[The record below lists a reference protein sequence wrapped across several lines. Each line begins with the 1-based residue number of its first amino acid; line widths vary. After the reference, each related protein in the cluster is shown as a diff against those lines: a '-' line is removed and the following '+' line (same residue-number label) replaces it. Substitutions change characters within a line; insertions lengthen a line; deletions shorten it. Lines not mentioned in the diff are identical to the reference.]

1 MHLYSFL
8 KRFSKYFYYIK
19 CNFFYSLAISKLY
32 HQSSWIHIQLILS
45 NRNNKWLLFIEYI
58 TFLYLDPQSSVISS
72 SEPVME
78 TNSQSTTI
86 MDSEDDIPTPS
97 QLSNDTAVCIVS
109 VKGLKE
115 NWQKWSDEH
124 QEYQKHNPFSHDT
137 RPTVVS
143 PQRGQDDYGRPLQG
157 SKTEQR
163 GKDAH
168 THISREVEELCEVI
182 RTIGETTASTDGGG
196 KVTTVEFGKLFEH
209 YVTISNKLVGILLRA
224 RKQRLVNFEGEMLWQ
239 GKDDRVVI
247 TLLQ

>member
-1 MHLYSFL
+1 MPLAATHAHHSDFA
-8 KRFSKYFYYIK
+8 
-19 CNFFYSLAISKLY
+19 SLGTLGTVR
-32 HQSSWIHIQLILS
+32 HPH
-45 NRNNKWLLFIEYI
+45 
-58 TFLYLDPQSSVISS
+58 
-72 SEPVME
+72 EPVME

-86 MDSEDDIPTPS
+86 VESEDDIPAPS

-137 RPTVVS
+137 RPSVVV
-143 PQRGQDDYGRPLQG
+143 PHKGQDDYGRPLQG
-157 SKTEQR
+157 SMTEQR

-168 THISREVEELCEVI
+168 THISREVQELCEVI
-182 RTIGETTASTDGGG
+182 RNIGETTAGVGGG
-196 KVTTVEFGKLFEH
+196 SSSDGKVITVEFGKLFEH

-239 GKDDRVVI
+239 GKDDHVVI